1 MQQKLTEILDKA
13 TGWMTA
19 AEIADKGGW
28 RSPANV
34 GVALQQM
41 EKADGR
47 VERRKSDTKK
57 QGNGMPGTHFKPGQE
72 TVLIP
77 VDRRGETVIPCPNRV
92 EPTDEQVKQYREES
106 ERHWLKTVAALK
118 VATAWKVRP
127 KPDHDREE
135 IVDCP
140 ICKGKLHLRQSSYN
154 GHASAK
160 CETADCVEFME

>member
-1 MQQKLTEILDKA
+1 MNRGTCIHFNGLRII
-13 TGWMTA
+13 G
-19 AEIADKGGW
+19 AEYRSHCCEAGINYFSVFDGSKVGMMLRMPCVDHREKSAD
-28 RSPANV
+28 
-34 GVALQQM
+34 
-41 EKADGR
+41 
-47 VERRKSDTKK
+47 
-57 QGNGMPGTHFKPGQE
+57 GMPGTHFKPGQE

-92 EPTDEQVKQYREES
+92 EPTDEQIKQYREES

-127 KPDHDREE
+127 KPDNDREE